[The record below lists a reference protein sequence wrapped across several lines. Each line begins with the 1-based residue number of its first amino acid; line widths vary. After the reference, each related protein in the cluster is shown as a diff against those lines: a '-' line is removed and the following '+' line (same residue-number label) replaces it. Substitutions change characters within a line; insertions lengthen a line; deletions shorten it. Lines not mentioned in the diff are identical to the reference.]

1 MVRLKV
7 PGSCEVQQETG
18 IGSIPLSSQEKW
30 QHFVPVSDRQNDFR
44 HIGTRE
50 YERSASSGVSV
61 ELQTRVSVLTAW
73 GLINVLDRSR
83 FLFLTRMM
91 DFWGQL
97 YFCFQNFTTF
107 NYIYIFFFA

>member
-1 MVRLKV
+1 M
-7 PGSCEVQQETG
+7 QQETG
-18 IGSIPLSSQEKW
+18 IGSIPVSSQEKW

-91 DFWGQL
+91 DFGGSDIFVFRIL
-97 YFCFQNFTTF
+97 PPLTIFT
-107 NYIYIFFFA
+107 FFSFA